1 MSFTKQQLTSAW
13 LDNEAS
19 SLHEAETETSAAGA
33 AVNPDSLSEVLTAEQ
48 RALWQRY
55 ALVGSVLRG
64 DAEVGQPLDI
74 SAQVAARVA
83 AEGAA
88 DTTVDTTESSVVDI
102 SVAAG
107 GARTKAAMR
116 WLKPAASAAV
126 AASVA
131 IVAVLSV
138 QQWNQPMPGSESSGQ
153 SMEPALITNPL
164 GGRNPVSY
172 NSVGS
177 PGANKAVAT
186 PGSDAQQQQRRQ
198 LQSYLIDHQQQLQLR
213 QQAEPET
220 TPESQPP
227 Q

>member
-33 AVNPDSLSEVLTAEQ
+33 AVNSDSLSEVLTAEQ

-83 AEGAA
+83 AEATA
-88 DTTVDTTESSVVDI
+88 TTDSSVVDI

-138 QQWNQPMPGSESSGQ
+138 QQWNQPMPGSESSAPG
-153 SMEPALITNPL
+153 MEPALITNPL

-172 NSVGS
+172 NSVDS
-177 PGANKAVAT
+177 PGASKTAAAA
-186 PGSDAQQQQRRQ
+186 GSDAQQQHRRQ

-213 QQAEPET
+213 QQAEQET

>member
-19 SLHEAETETSAAGA
+19 SLHAAETETSAAGG
-33 AVNPDSLSEVLTAEQ
+33 AVDADSLTEVLAADQ
-48 RALWQRY
+48 RDLWQRY

-64 DAEVGQPLDI
+64 DAEVGQPVDI

-83 AEGAA
+83 AEAPEDMA
-88 DTTVDTTESSVVDI
+88 TESSVVDVSI
-102 SVAAG
+102 AAG

-138 QQWNQPMPGSESSGQ
+138 QQWNQPVGGQNSGQ

-172 NSVGS
+172 NAVGT
-177 PGANKAVAT
+177 PAANKATTAT
-186 PGSDAQQQQRRQ
+186 ASDAQQQQRRQ

-213 QQAEPET
+213 QQAEQET

>member
-33 AVNPDSLSEVLTAEQ
+33 AVNTDSLTEVLTAEQ

-83 AEGAA
+83 AEAA
-88 DTTVDTTESSVVDI
+88 SDTTESSVVGI